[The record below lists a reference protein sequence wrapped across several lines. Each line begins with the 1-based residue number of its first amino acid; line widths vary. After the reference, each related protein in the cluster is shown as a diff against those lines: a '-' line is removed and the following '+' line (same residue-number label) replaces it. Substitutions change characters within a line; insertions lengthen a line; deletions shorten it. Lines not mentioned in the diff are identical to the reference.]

1 MKLRK
6 FIALIQHSPLQQCKT
21 QRALWLYVTELVK
34 RFTGGSDNNSNSS
47 DDNTEGSKSCL
58 VTDVQA
64 SVAA

>member
-6 FIALIQHSPLQQCKT
+6 FIALVQHSPLQQCKS

-34 RFTGGSDNNSNSS
+34 RFAGNNHSSGGNSGIVS
-47 DDNTEGSKSCL
+47 
-58 VTDVQA
+58 DVQE